1 VGLVSPVVQ
10 LEATETDRRKLRV
23 LMVCAHEPAA
33 DPRISWAAR
42 WAASA
47 FDVTVIGF
55 AAEASDAD
63 IRTTDEYR
71 IVRLRR
77 GRGSVGRYLW
87 LLKDVATSTQ
97 YAVIVLL
104 ILIGAPILLMTEV
117 ALSLASMAARRFDAL
132 RQGSPRAVGRTSVSG
147 VISRVRNSLLGR
159 LRFIFYAM
167 RHQFAPSADLFGQ
180 WIRRLAQKPDI
191 IHCNDLDTLLVGIV
205 AKVRFG
211 SRVVYDAHEFYPESH
226 VEGRWLD
233 TRLLTALERYL
244 IRKADAVV
252 TVNPMLAE
260 VMRRV
265 YGLAHVYS
273 VPNAEWWIEPGDRSP
288 FHSRMTSAAR
298 GRVKVLFQGRFAD
311 GRGIEELL
319 EGWAQVDGDRAAL
332 FLRGPD
338 NTSRRSAIEQ
348 ARTLAL
354 LDRSVFFLDPVPEDM
369 LVSAAAE
376 ADIGVI
382 PYRPLIRNDQFS
394 CPNKL
399 SQYLHAGLMVVTND
413 LPYVKSVIH
422 DAGAGLSYDSSVPTS
437 FAAVINRTIGDRQL
451 LDKCRQNAL
460 RYARQSFNW
469 QCYAKTLEGLY
480 RNTSLSSVRSSNGVA
495 VKQPV
500 SVA

>member
-1 VGLVSPVVQ
+1 MDSPPHVSQ
-10 LEATETDRRKLRV
+10 
-23 LMVCAHEPAA
+23 
-33 DPRISWAAR
+33 
-42 WAASA
+42 
-47 FDVTVIGF
+47 
-55 AAEASDAD
+55 
-63 IRTTDEYR
+63 
-71 IVRLRR
+71 
-77 GRGSVGRYLW
+77 
-87 LLKDVATSTQ
+87 
-97 YAVIVLL
+97 
-104 ILIGAPILLMTEV
+104 
-117 ALSLASMAARRFDAL
+117 
-132 RQGSPRAVGRTSVSG
+132 
-147 VISRVRNSLLGR
+147 
-159 LRFIFYAM
+159 
-167 RHQFAPSADLFGQ
+167 
-180 WIRRLAQKPDI
+180 DI

-226 VEGRWLD
+226 VGGRWLD
-233 TRLLTALERYL
+233 TRLLTALERFL

-288 FHSRMTSAAR
+288 FRSRMTSAAR

-319 EGWAQVDGDRAAL
+319 EGWTQVDGDRAAL

-413 LPYVKSVIH
+413 LPYVKSVIL
-422 DAGAGLSYDSSVPTS
+422 DAGAGLLVHCLRPYQPGCCDQS
-437 FAAVINRTIGDRQL
+437 DR
-451 LDKCRQNAL
+451 RRPPA
-460 RYARQSFNW
+460 ARQVP
-469 QCYAKTLEGLY
+469 AKRVAIRQAIVQLAMLTLRHWKVCTGTL
-480 RNTSLSSVRSSNGVA
+480 RRRWSA
-495 VKQPV
+495 
-500 SVA
+500 A